1 MRRKAFDTML
11 ATGGL
16 MVTVILLVAGGLLL
30 WGHSFANSNVHSQL
44 AEQQIVFPAKG
55 SAALAPAAIGPYLN
69 KYAGQQLTTGPQ
81 AEAYANHFIG
91 VHVTEIAGGQTYAQV
106 STKLQADPTNAT
118 LKAQQQ
124 ALFQGETL
132 RGLLLSAYGFW
143 KFGEIALWA
152 AIASFALAGVMLM
165 LSALGFVHLRKVGE
179 TEEVFTTRKDKTV
192 RQPVAA

>member
-81 AEAYANHFIG
+81 AQAYANHFIG

-152 AIASFALAGVMLM
+152 AIASFALAGVMLV

>member
-1 MRRKAFDTML
+1 MRRKAFDTMV

-16 MVTVILLVAGGLLL
+16 LVTVILLVAGGLLL

-44 AEQQIVFPAKG
+44 AEQQIVFPAQG
-55 SAALAPAAIGPYLN
+55 SPALAPAAIGPFLN

-81 AEAYANHFIG
+81 AEAYADHFIG

-106 STKLQADPTNAT
+106 STKLQLDPTNAT

-132 RGLLLSAYGFW
+132 RGLLLSAYGFS

-152 AIASFALAGVMLM
+152 SMASFVLAGLM
-165 LSALGFVHLRKVGE
+165 ALLSVLGLLHVRRVGE
-179 TEEVFTTRKDKTV
+179 TEEVFAGHKT
-192 RQPVAA
+192 AAERELVSA